1 MEYLSSVLVERKLRQ
16 REKCVRR
23 GMYRFLVLFFF
34 GLSYVDADMAE

>member
-23 GMYRFLVLFFF
+23 GCIVFWFFFFF